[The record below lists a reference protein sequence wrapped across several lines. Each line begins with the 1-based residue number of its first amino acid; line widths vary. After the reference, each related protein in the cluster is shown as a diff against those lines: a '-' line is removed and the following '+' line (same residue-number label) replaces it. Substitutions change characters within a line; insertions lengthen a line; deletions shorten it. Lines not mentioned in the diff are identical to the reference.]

1 MSRATPSIDPTF
13 LAALPDSI
21 RLEVMA
27 QHEREQRL
35 LRAQREASFM
45 SSISPE
51 FLAAL
56 PPNIQEEVSQ
66 QLHVQV

>member
-1 MSRATPSIDPTF
+1 MTPIDPTF
-13 LAALPDSI
+13 LEALPDSI
-21 RLEVMA
+21 RQEVVA

-35 LRAQREASFM
+35 LRARQETSFS

-56 PPNIQEEVSQ
+56 PPNIQEEVSAI
-66 QLHVQV
+66 